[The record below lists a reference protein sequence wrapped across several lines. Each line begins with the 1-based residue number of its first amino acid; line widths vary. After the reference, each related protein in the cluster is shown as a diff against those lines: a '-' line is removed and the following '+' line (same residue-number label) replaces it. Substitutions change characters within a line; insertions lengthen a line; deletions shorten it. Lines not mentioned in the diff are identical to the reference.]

1 MRHHM
6 SKRVVLA
13 GLCLLVGGPMLFAET
28 APLGVML
35 AGVAWALIALPRLG
49 RRRQPV
55 T

>member
-1 MRHHM
+1 MPPPM

-13 GLCLLVGGPMLFAET
+13 GLCLLVGGPMLFGDA
-28 APLGVML
+28 APVGVML
-35 AGVAWALIALPRLG
+35 ASVAWVLIALPRLG

>member
-1 MRHHM
+1 MRRNM

-13 GLCLLVGGPMLFAET
+13 GLCLLVGLPMLFGST
-28 APLGVML
+28 APVGVML

-49 RRRQPV
+49 RRRHAV

>member
-1 MRHHM
+1 M

-13 GLCLLVGGPMLFAET
+13 GLCLLVGGPMLFGAA
-28 APLGVML
+28 APVGVML

-49 RRRQPV
+49 RHGQPI